1 MLGVWY
7 KTTPRKIKSDE
18 KYISQN
24 PTKIKKKKVFLS
36 VILLQIIRLS
46 TSQYYVIEVI
56 CNHVTYHKLSPD
68 TIQSYLDLRSLVLL
82 EDALKEKG
90 AACLDGSPPGQVLV
104 IIQPDV

>member
-1 MLGVWY
+1 MKSTY
-7 KTTPRKIKSDE
+7 HKILLRFFL
-18 KYISQN
+18 
-24 PTKIKKKKVFLS
+24 KKKVILS

-56 CNHVTYHKLSPD
+56 CNHATYHKLSPD